1 MIITCPRCNARY
13 LFNKEVEPTKKI
25 RVTCKKCLYSFT
37 FEASHSKEHPN
48 KTILI
53 AHDDFRVIN
62 VIKKIL
68 ERSNFNIECAYDGNT
83 ALSMIKKN
91 KPRAAIIDVALPGV
105 FGFELCEKIKND
117 PNLKDIVVI
126 LVASIYDRTRYKR
139 KPQNLYGADDYI
151 EKHHIPDDL
160 LPKLLR
166 HINGE
171 KKALQKEEFI
181 QKEVAKKD
189 ILKDNRDLLLAEQKL
204 DLERDI
210 IKQHENDYITSIP
223 QIPERAKKLARLIVS
238 DIALYNQDTINLVTP
253 DNYYEKLK
261 MDIDDG
267 IKYLS
272 QKIPELAKDAKSV
285 IDQAIK
291 ELIMQKERKQ
301 NDRD

>member
-1 MIITCPRCNARY
+1 MIITCPQCNARY
-13 LFNKEVEPTKKI
+13 LFNKEIDPTKKLS
-25 RVTCKKCLYSFT
+25 VTCKKCLYKFT
-37 FEASHSKEHPN
+37 FEVSRSKEHTN
-48 KTILI
+48 HTILI

-68 ERSNFNIECAYDGNT
+68 GKGNFNIESAYDGNT
-83 ALSMIKKN
+83 ALSMIRKN
-91 KPRAAIIDVALPGV
+91 KPRAAIIDVALPGI

-166 HINGE
+166 HINLDGKILP
-171 KKALQKEEFI
+171 KKEFI
-181 QKEVAKKD
+181 QEEVAKKD

-204 DLERDI
+204 NTERDI
-210 IKQHENDYITSIP
+210 IKQHENDYITSIS

-238 DIALYNQDTINLVTP
+238 DIALYNQDVINLVTP
-253 DNYYEKLK
+253 ENYYEKIK

-272 QKIPELAKDAKSV
+272 KKIPELAKDARSV
-285 IDQAIK
+285 IDQAMK
-291 ELIMQKERKQ
+291 ELITQKERK
-301 NDRD
+301 